1 MSKKLSIVLLLF
13 LVMGLSGGLVALHP
27 ESPGSSAVHAAAAQE
42 SATAKEAPASAWS
55 APDQVAALER
65 AKETV
70 PFVDAVMDECKLCRQ
85 MRLRETGLGT
95 KDIEH
100 SYFVLNSPIIN
111 AAEDHY
117 GPVRFMHSKHAAQ
130 IQDCAMCHHFRPLDA
145 DASETTRCSACHQE
159 AFRKDH
165 PERIGLKAAYHQQC
179 MECHRD
185 MNQGPVDCI
194 GCHNKN
200 VPDHKDKIQLAAN
213 PTPFQVTEEC
223 LRCHKAAG
231 QDMLKTAHWLLK
243 GPSPYT
249 LGHRKEVEIGKATIA
264 TNNF

>member
-1 MSKKLSIVLLLF
+1 MIHKSSIVLCLMLL
-13 LVMGLSGGLVALHP
+13 VGVIAGLVALP
-27 ESPGSSAVHAAAAQE
+27 PGGPGTAVVLAAAAQDKPAPE
-42 SATAKEAPASAWS
+42 PAATSWT
-55 APDQVAALER
+55 APDQEAALAR
-65 AKETV
+65 AAETV
-70 PFVDAVMDECKLCRQ
+70 SFVEAVMDECKLCRQ
-85 MRLRETGLGT
+85 MRLREMGLST
-95 KDIEH
+95 KDITH

-111 AAEDHY
+111 KVEDQY

-130 IQDCAMCHHFRPLDA
+130 IQDCAMCHHYRPLDA
-145 DASETTRCSACHQE
+145 DAQETTRCSACHQE
-159 AFRKDH
+159 AFRPDH

-200 VPDHKDKIQLAAN
+200 APDHKDKIQLAAN
-213 PTPFQVTEEC
+213 PTPFQVTAEC
-223 LRCHKAAG
+223 LRCHEAAG
-231 QDMLKTAHWLLK
+231 RDMLKTAHWLLK

-249 LGHRKEVEIGKATIA
+249 LGHRKEVEIGKSTIA

>member
-1 MSKKLSIVLLLF
+1 MLL
-13 LVMGLSGGLVALHP
+13 VGVIGGLVALP
-27 ESPGSSAVHAAAAQE
+27 PGSPGSAAANAAAAQNKPAPE
-42 SATAKEAPASAWS
+42 PETAAWTAS
-55 APDQVAALER
+55 DQEAALAR
-65 AKETV
+65 AAETV
-70 PFVDAVMDECKLCRQ
+70 PFVEAVMDECKLCRQ
-85 MRLRETGLGT
+85 MRLREMGLST
-95 KDIEH
+95 KDITH

-111 AAEDHY
+111 KVEDQY
-117 GPVRFMHSKHAAQ
+117 GPVRFMHSKHAAR
-130 IQDCAMCHHFRPLDA
+130 IQDCAMCHHYRPLDA
-145 DASETTRCSACHQE
+145 DAQETTRCSACHQD
-159 AFRKDH
+159 AFNPEH

-249 LGHRKEVEIGKATIA
+249 LGHRKEVEIGKSTIA